1 MKHEIIIT
9 FSVLIF
15 AVVIT
20 ILVLVIFL
28 KIDENKKKSGQH
40 NKKKPMT
47 AAQLKTAIV
56 GQQPFIAGALSPAGL
71 TALSP
76 SSNISVEAIPR
87 NELQKLKTAE
97 YADLHLV
104 LKPIAT
110 GGSQLA
116 SADGS
121 KVLVIIN
128 NLPAFAAPDVDP
140 VVVLTVT
147 VKGKQIG
154 LSLPGSK
161 YLSVTATGLAQSST
175 FVPLHIDVV

>member
-20 ILVLVIFL
+20 ILVLVIIL
-28 KIDENKKKSGQH
+28 KIDENKKKSKQH

-47 AAQLKTAIV
+47 AAQIKSAIV
-56 GQQPFIAGALSPAGL
+56 GQQPFIAGALSATGL
-71 TALSP
+71 VALSP
-76 SSNISVEAIPR
+76 SSNNSVETIPH
-87 NELQKLKTAE
+87 NELQKLKTPE
-97 YADLHLV
+97 YADLHLT

-116 SADGS
+116 SVDGS
-121 KVLVIIN
+121 KVLVILN
-128 NLPAFAAPDVDP
+128 NQPSFAAPGVDP
-140 VVVLTVT
+140 VVVLTVI

-154 LSLPGSK
+154 LGLPGSK